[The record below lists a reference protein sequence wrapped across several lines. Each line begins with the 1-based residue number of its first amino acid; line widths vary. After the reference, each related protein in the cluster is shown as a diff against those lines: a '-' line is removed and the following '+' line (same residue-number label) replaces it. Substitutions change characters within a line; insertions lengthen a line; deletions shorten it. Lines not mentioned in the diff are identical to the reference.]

1 MYKTKSLLL
10 ILMATLAMGA
20 TAQVK
25 TFSKAPR
32 LFNVKAA
39 AQGTPTTMRDSIV
52 SREADGS
59 LRSKTTYTYDEH
71 GYLTSKLCRY
81 SDGTYDAHDSYY
93 VDYAFDAQGRCTLRS
108 KSECTSN
115 GRRGEET
122 ERTEAFYDHEG
133 YYYYEIRYEWNE
145 GQRYAAEEIGYDEW
159 MNPVYG
165 IGREYDG
172 NRLDVTYVAR
182 QQFTGRAYAQKEGSL
197 ELVMHHRLV
206 SSVLYDKEPDEEK
219 YVVWGER
226 REMTTQDDRAVTTYY
241 KLYAGDVSLDGDLTS
256 SWTEDHQLVWQLNAA
271 HTRPLSMRYR
281 SKDYAGAEW
290 ADRPHL
296 SVKFTW
302 DDKDCLIGVS
312 DYDGSWSNSYTYA
325 DDQAKDVPL
334 QKLLDVEDSDS
345 WEDGGIEG
353 YEGDLL
359 YNWFGRLATYKFRSK
374 WEGESLDVTIDQWD
388 EAGRFTHAIQSAAEG
403 DDEVWGKYRADGK
416 VSEIIWAGDEED
428 QYDKE
433 VWVYDRWGIV
443 SRIVFYVADSFDG
456 PWVKSDNRDDSYDS
470 RRHRIRKAYDRNAYQ
485 EGNWL
490 VFKEVETDDNGNILY
505 GTITKEWMGRRYR
518 YTLDTYEDLRGP
530 LQYDGYDEES
540 VEESVDESPFNVI
553 IDYRWD
559 PDEQRWVTDFHGYSG
574 YAYAHTV
581 LSDGRIQNERY
592 RWDEASSDFVLDAV
606 TETLTLDEQQ
616 RVVVREV
623 DGQTDR
629 FTWYA
634 DTHWLQ
640 QSQWA
645 DGQTDT
651 YYYSG
656 HEYVDPE
663 LLSIDERHAETPS
676 DTWYNL
682 QGQRIADK
690 RPATPGIYIHA
701 GRKTV
706 VR

>member
-1 MYKTKSLLL
+1 MLLMGL
-10 ILMATLAMGA
+10 TLGA
-20 TAQVK
+20 SAQKK

-32 LFNVKAA
+32 LYSVKAV

-59 LRSKTTYTYDEH
+59 LKSKTTYTYDEH

-108 KSECTSN
+108 KSVCQAN
-115 GRRGEET
+115 GQRGEET

-145 GQRYAAEEIGYDEW
+145 GQRYAAEEIGYDRW

-172 NRLDVTYVAR
+172 DRLDVVYVAR
-182 QQFTGRAYAQKEGSL
+182 QKFTGRAYAQKEGSL

-206 SSVLYDKEPDEEK
+206 SSVMYDKEPGEEK
-219 YVVWGER
+219 YEAWGER
-226 REMTTQDDRAVTTYY
+226 REVTTQGDRVVTTYY
-241 KLYAGDVSLDGDLTS
+241 ELEADDVSLDDDLTPY
-256 SWTEDHQLVWQLNAA
+256 WTEEHQLEWQLNAA

-281 SKDYAGAEW
+281 YKDYAGAEW
-290 ADRPHL
+290 TDRPDQ
-296 SVKFTW
+296 SVDFAW
-302 DDKDCLIGVS
+302 DDKDRLVGVS
-312 DYDGSWSNSYTYA
+312 AADGSWEATYTYA
-325 DDQAKDVPL
+325 DGLAKDVPL

-345 WEDGGIEG
+345 WSDSGIEG

-403 DDEVWGKYRADGK
+403 DDESWWKYRADGK

-443 SRIVFYVADSFDG
+443 SRLDYYVADSFDG
-456 PWVKSDNRDDSYDS
+456 PWVKVDDSDDDSYYS
-470 RRHRIRKAYDRNAYQ
+470 RRHRIRKAYDWNEYQ
-485 EGNWL
+485 EGKWW
-490 VFKEVETDDNGNILY
+490 VRKEVETDDDGNILY
-505 GTITKEWMGRRYR
+505 GTITKEWTGRRYR

-530 LQYDGYDEES
+530 LQYDGYEES
-540 VEESVDESPFNVI
+540 YPVEPGFVVRYTWEPAL
-553 IDYRWD
+553 
-559 PDEQRWVTDFHGYSG
+559 QRWMSDIKGFYD

-592 RWDEASSDFVLDAV
+592 RWDDENQDMVLDAV
-606 TETLTLDEQQ
+606 TETLTLDELQ
-616 RVVVREV
+616 RVVARLV

-634 DTHWLQ
+634 ETSPDPSEGGGKAWLQ
-640 QSQWA
+640 QAQWA

-651 YYYSG
+651 YYYSQ
-656 HEYVDPE
+656 HSYVDPE